1 MWKKDAGK
9 PCITGVFN
17 ELFTKRQARAAR
29 VSARGTCG
37 ALASPLRGEGGRC
50 SVVNRSVT
58 ITVYP
63 AGNPGAKTIDRFRHR
78 LLRPRS
84 TSATDAHIRKVLIET
99 LYAHPSGVLIGA
111 LCGILTAWGAAYQ
124 THDDRL
130 SVSAAVLTAV
140 AALRVV
146 LAYLLPRLKRF
157 DTKALEMLFEIGA
170 FSYAGMCGIIAA
182 QSVMFGLQSSVQTLT
197 VGNALAYGVAMASR
211 NAGRP
216 VIAIGQLFLA
226 FAPVIVVCAI
236 SSELSY
242 VILAMSMTLLMPA
255 MMQITVSIFQ
265 VMRASIDTAETSR
278 QLAEKMQILA
288 RTDVVTGLTNR
299 AGLNADAVEMLM
311 RLRDDQR
318 LALFWLDLDR
328 FKEVNDTLGH
338 PVGDKVLAEVANRL
352 RAAAPEGACIAR
364 FGGDEFIVVAEVADR
379 AESERLARALTEEVS
394 RPTRVDGHR
403 IDTAASMGVALL
415 PDDGPDMEA
424 LMQGAD
430 LALYH
435 AKVGGRHQ
443 VCFFD
448 TSMTR
453 ELVRK
458 KEIEAELRAA
468 IQRDEL
474 SIFFQ
479 PIVDLETGKIRTFEA
494 LVRWFHPEKG
504 ELRPDEFI
512 PVAEATGVIIT
523 LGNWITA
530 QAARACAG
538 WPEEVTIA
546 VNLSPVQIRAP
557 GAALGILAALREAGL
572 DPHRLELEVTESLFL
587 DDDENTARFM
597 DDLAA
602 EGVRFALDDFGTGYS
617 SLGYINKFPFKKIK
631 VDRSFVSGPNIGK
644 KSDAIIRAVAEMGAT
659 LDMDIVAEGLETIE
673 QVQAVRNAGCTLG
686 QGYYFSRAV
695 PDYLAAML
703 LSQERQSRD
712 RDGARLAG

>member
-1 MWKKDAGK
+1 L
-9 PCITGVFN
+9 TYS
-17 ELFTKRQARAAR
+17 AA
-29 VSARGTCG
+29 
-37 ALASPLRGEGGRC
+37 
-50 SVVNRSVT
+50 
-58 ITVYP
+58 
-63 AGNPGAKTIDRFRHR
+63 
-78 LLRPRS
+78 
-84 TSATDAHIRKVLIET
+84 
-99 LYAHPSGVLIGA
+99 
-111 LCGILTAWGAAYQ
+111 ILT
-124 THDDRL
+124 TI
-130 SVSAAVLTAV
+130 AVL
-140 AALRVV
+140 RVIM
-146 LAYLLPRLKRF
+146 AYLMPRLKEF
-157 DTKALEMLFEIGA
+157 DTKALEILYEIGA

-182 QSVMFGLQSSVQTLT
+182 QTVMFQLQSSVQTLT

-216 VIAIGQLFLA
+216 AIAIGQLFLA
-226 FAPVIVVCAI
+226 IAPVIVVCAI
-236 SSELSY
+236 SPELSY
-242 VILAMSMTLLMPA
+242 RILAVSLALLMPA
-255 MMQITVSIFQ
+255 MMQITASIFQ
-265 VMRASIDTAETSR
+265 VMRTSIDAAEASA
-278 QLAEKMQILA
+278 QMADKMRELA

-299 AGLNADAVEMLM
+299 AGLNHDAVEMLM
-311 RLRDDQR
+311 RLPAHQK
-318 LALFWLDLDR
+318 LAMFWIDLDR
-328 FKEVNDTLGH
+328 FKEINDTLGH

-352 RAAAPEGACIAR
+352 RAAAPEGATISR
-364 FGGDEFIVVAEVADR
+364 FGGDEFIILAEVGDR
-379 AESERLARALTEEVS
+379 GESERLARSLVDEIS
-394 RPTRVDGHR
+394 RPARVEGHR

-415 PDDGPDMEA
+415 PDDGPDMDA

-435 AKVGGRHQ
+435 AKVGGKNQ

-448 TSMTR
+448 NSMTR

-479 PIVDLETGKIRTFEA
+479 PIVDLDTGRIRTFEA

-512 PVAEATGVIIT
+512 PVAEDTGVIIT

-530 QAARACAG
+530 QAAKAAAG

-587 DDDENTARFM
+587 DDDANTARFM

-617 SLGYINKFPFKKIK
+617 SLGYINKFPFSKIK

-673 QVQAVRNAGCTLG
+673 QVQIVRNAGCTLG

-703 LSQERQSRD
+703 LSQERQNRE
-712 RDGARLAG
+712 RDGKARLVG